1 MNFDDSVF
9 VANGETMSGSLDK
22 GWYRVLHIVGKVIS
36 KGVSLFSSGSDAAR
50 SQELY
55 RSLCRDV
62 ELNWA
67 ALLVR
72 HSGRVRF
79 QTPPART
86 HFNYASCLVEFR
98 DVTVQVTEGRAET
111 RVQVK
116 PSSGG
121 EWQEI
126 QEALRVAT
134 GGPSTLR
141 PQDSLATFADAM
153 MTNWENLACLL
164 ASKL

>member
-1 MNFDDSVF
+1 
-9 VANGETMSGSLDK
+9 VANGEAMSGSLDK
-22 GWYRVLHIVGKVIS
+22 GWYRVLHIVGKVLS
-36 KGVSLFSSGSDAAR
+36 NGTSLFSSGSDAAL
-50 SQELY
+50 SQKLY

-72 HSGRVRF
+72 HSGTVRL

-86 HFNYASCLVEFR
+86 HFNYASCLVEFK
-98 DVTVQVTEGRAET
+98 DFTVQVTEGRSET

-153 MTNWENLACLL
+153 MNNWETLASLL
-164 ASKL
+164 APKL